1 MLLIRRQSLR
11 LSKRDDN
18 DRRLAPI
25 KFTFE
30 RFHLAEVVLARQSS
44 EVSKKNEQGIFSKI
58 ILEVNR
64 SAPKVKQL
72 QLTDRDL
79 IHGPKPIAAGRGAL
93 VNRPAISRRMKSK
106 KGRSDPTPLLV

>member
-1 MLLIRRQSLR
+1 LIWRQTLR

-30 RFHLAEVVLARQSS
+30 RFHLAEVLLARQSS
-44 EVSKKNEQGIFSKI
+44 EVSKKNEQRIFSKM

-64 SAPKVKQL
+64 TAPKVQQL
-72 QLTDRDL
+72 
-79 IHGPKPIAAGRGAL
+79 
-93 VNRPAISRRMKSK
+93 
-106 KGRSDPTPLLV
+106 